1 MVRAG
6 NRLRAGCRRFQP
18 GLPDPGGG
26 FFAAGG
32 ASRSRWANFFS
43 RCAFSRENDASPRAS
58 RAGGSPG
65 GSGVTVT
72 SGATSRSSCAICAG
86 ASGEGSRS
94 VDSASKGTS
103 SAIGEVGAGSE
114 WITAASAVGPG
125 SKGGGI
131 GAGRG
136 VAAGRGISGW
146 SPPGGR
152 SGRGGSAADV
162 PSARFRLCQSPGFRR
177 EEESSEGSTSRGCG
191 RPKRR
196 SGATS

>member
-1 MVRAG
+1 MSRVG
-6 NRLRAGCRRFQP
+6 NRFRADCRRFQP
-18 GLPDPGGG
+18 GLPDRGGG

-58 RAGGSPG
+58 RAGGSPEE
-65 GSGVTVT
+65 SAVAAT
-72 SGATSRSSCAICAG
+72 SGATSSSARATGAG
-86 ASGEGSRS
+86 ASGE
-94 VDSASKGTS
+94 A
-103 SAIGEVGAGSE
+103 AGSARNG
-114 WITAASAVGPG
+114 TASTIGASAPRAAGIAVGPG
-125 SKGGGI
+125 VPLASTGGGI
-131 GAGRG
+131 GASRG
-136 VAAGRGISGW
+136 VAAGRGKSGW
-146 SPPGGR
+146 SPPEGP